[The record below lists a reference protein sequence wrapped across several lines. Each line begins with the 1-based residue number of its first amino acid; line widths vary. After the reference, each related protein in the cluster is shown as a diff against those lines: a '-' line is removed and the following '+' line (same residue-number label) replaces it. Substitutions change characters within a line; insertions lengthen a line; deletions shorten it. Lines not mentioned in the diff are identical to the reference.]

1 MPKDK
6 LQNIKDYF
14 TSCTNSELHEL
25 KSVIDLEIYL
35 SELCISQG
43 EEARNDI

>member
-14 TSCTNSELHEL
+14 TTCTNSELHEL
-25 KSVIDLEIYL
+25 KSELDLEIYL
-35 SELCISQG
+35 SELCITQRK
-43 EEARNDI
+43 EVRK